1 MASRHRRTFDIY
13 GNSLIFHTND
23 EVKLITTNRTTDTTL
38 HLNFKFLQL
47 NRKFRFN
54 IETEHITLEKLNT
67 ETKEYETKFR
77 FA

>member
-13 GNSLIFHTND
+13 GNSIIFHTND
-23 EVKLITTNRTTDTTL
+23 EVKLLTNNFTTDTTL
-38 HLNFKFLQL
+38 HLNFKFIQL

-54 IETEHITLEKLNT
+54 IDTDHITLEKFNS
-67 ETKEYETKFR
+67 ESNQYETKFR